1 MAKKSVLIA
10 AQIALV
16 TEINDR
22 LTSVLT
28 TERTLADSHQKQ
40 NARLNDAGN
49 NHTMSNVGGR
59 VVSTDPKINAGISE
73 IGELDQAHIKA
84 VSELDQSLSKII
96 ADKEVFFTPLRA
108 AFERETSEAR
118 MIEAAENACMDGSM
132 HPINRAK
139 KLLAALSAFAE

>member
-10 AQIALV
+10 AQTALV

-28 TERTLADSHQKQ
+28 TERTLADCHQKQ
-40 NARLNDAGN
+40 NARLNDASN

-59 VVSTDPKINAGISE
+59 VVSTDPKINEGIKE
-73 IGELDQAHIKA
+73 IGELDQAHNKA
-84 VSELDQSLSKII
+84 VSALDQSLSKII
-96 ADKEVFFTPLRA
+96 ADKEGFFTPLRA
-108 AFERETSEAR
+108 AFERGTSEAR
-118 MIEAAENACMDGSM
+118 MIEAAESACMDRDL